1 MKRTLALLALLS
13 LGACSTNTS
22 ASVNATNAPNTGI
35 TTTQSRCV
43 QNDPDLTDANAVADV
58 AAYMLACHDTQTDT
72 SSFDAMRRAAPWL
85 DPVLLDGLPTE
96 APADANWT
104 EMALHHGW
112 TEVTVETI
120 IMESEPD
127 LSSTPVILTRMT
139 TATPTGDDG
148 WSAPVETTYWSLTM
162 KKTTEGNWIITSISI

>member
-1 MKRTLALLALLS
+1 MKRTLALLALLALS
-13 LGACSTNTS
+13 GCSTNTS
-22 ASVNATNAPNTGI
+22 TSVNDTTTPNDVI
-35 TTTQSRCV
+35 TTAESRCI
-43 QNDPDLTDANAVADV
+43 QPEPDLTDANAVAD
-58 AAYMLACHDTQTDT
+58 AAALMLACHDTQTDS
-72 SSFDAMRRAAPWL
+72 SSFDAMRRATPWL
-85 DPVLLDGLPTE
+85 DPALLDGLPTE

-120 IMESEPD
+120 IMEAEPD

-148 WSAPVETTYWSLTM
+148 WSGSTETTYWSLTM
-162 KKTTEGNWIITSISI
+162 EKMDENWVITNIGL